1 MRRLALAVAVLLLS
15 LGTGLVVYGVS
26 VDRGDFRSPLGL
38 SLWQQPA
45 EVTAWG
51 AGTLVAGTAS
61 LPEWDPVA
69 EIDLAPIYRT
79 VQAVRIWRGL
89 RDQTLTDFAQLP
101 ND

>member
-51 AGTLVAGTAS
+51 AGTLVAGFV
-61 LPEWDPVA
+61 LFVVA
-69 EIDLAPIYRT
+69 IRNRT
-79 VQAVRIWRGL
+79 SRAG
-89 RDQTLTDFAQLP
+89 
-101 ND
+101 